1 MEHVVNNYKQLLEKV
16 RELVK
21 DGYRQTDVTEH
32 EIVFEK
38 GLHARNTIFPTFW
51 EANKLEKHEEI

>member
-1 MEHVVNNYKQLLEKV
+1 MKHVVNNYEQLLEKV

-38 GLHARNTIFPTFW
+38 AYALGILYFLLFGKQIN
-51 EANKLEKHEEI
+51 

>member
-1 MEHVVNNYKQLLEKV
+1 MKHIVDNYEQLLEKV

-21 DGYRQTDVTEH
+21 DGYRQTDVTKH

-38 GLHARNTIFPTFW
+38 GLHTRDTIFPTFW